1 MECVHM
7 HEGVCTWD
15 VCTWG
20 VCTWG
25 VCICMRACVHMRESR
40 NKANT
45 ER

>member
-25 VCICMRACVHMRESR
+25 VCTWGVCICMRACVHEGVCI
-40 NKANT
+40 
-45 ER
+45 